1 MLFWSDVPGTIRAAR
16 RRIPKAL
23 LVPTKR
29 RPPALLSLVALGIVA
44 LTRFVGRLEWPPRL
58 AGRGGRGAQ
67 NDDGCCNE
75 RRAHGPLPQIL
86 TLTAYHH
93 R

>member
-23 LVPTKR
+23 LVPAER
-29 RPPALLSLVALGIVA
+29 RPPALLSLIALGIVA

-58 AGRGGRGAQ
+58 AGRGAVLRMTMAAAMNGVRTGFSLKS
-67 NDDGCCNE
+67 
-75 RRAHGPLPQIL
+75 PL
-86 TLTAYHH
+86 
-93 R
+93 